1 MKNTLILLLVPII
14 TFAQI
19 PTNYYLS
26 AENNADANLKY
37 ELNQIIDNHTIFP
50 YTSSSTDT
58 WNILSETDRDPN
70 NPDNVIMLYSGIS
83 INAAQEYNNTNGW
96 TREHVWAK
104 SRGDFGTDNGP
115 GTDVHALR
123 PLDANTNS
131 TRSNRGFDNCNNCI
145 IVYDKWGNDTGS
157 FRDADDFSF
166 EPRPEVKG
174 DVARMLFYMAV
185 RYEGYDGYV
194 DLELS
199 ETILGVSD
207 TSPLHGVLSTLLE
220 WNRNDPVDSWEEN
233 RNDIIY
239 YNYQNNRNPFID
251 HPELAEYIWGN
262 KIGETWTNN
271 SLSVEE
277 ENKVTLK
284 LYPNP
289 TSDFISISGLT
300 NESEVE
306 IYDTL
311 GKKILVKTI
320 ESNQNKIDV
329 SQLKPGV
336 YLFKI
341 SESNNS
347 TLKRV
352 LVL

>member
-1 MKNTLILLLVPII
+1 MKKTLILFLVPLFSI
-14 TFAQI
+14 AQV
-19 PTNYYLS
+19 PANYYLS
-26 AENNADANLKY
+26 AENNADAALKY
-37 ELNQIIDNHTIFP
+37 ELNQIIDNHTVFP

-58 WNILSETDRDPN
+58 WDILSETDKDPN
-70 NPDNVIMLYSGIS
+70 NPDNIILVYSGIS

-96 TREHVWAK
+96 TREHIWAK

-131 TRSNRGFDNCNNCI
+131 TRSNRGFDNCASCI

-157 FRDADDFSF
+157 FRDANDFSF

-174 DVARMLFYMAV
+174 DVARMIFYMAV

-199 ETILGVSD
+199 ETILPSTD
-207 TSPLHGVLSTLLE
+207 KTPFHGILSTLLE
-220 WNRNDPVDSWEEN
+220 WHRNDPVDSWEEN

-251 HPELAEYIWGN
+251 YPELAEHIWGN
-262 KIGETWTNN
+262 SIGVTWNS
-271 SLSVEE
+271 SLSVDDFNESSIS
-277 ENKVTLK
+277 

-289 TSDFISISGLT
+289 TSDFITISGLT
-300 NESEVE
+300 NEVEVE
-306 IYDTL
+306 IYDPL
-311 GKKILVKTI
+311 GKKILFKKIGNTH
-320 ESNQNKIDV
+320 NKIDV
-329 SQLKPGV
+329 SQLKPGM

-341 SESNNS
+341 NESDNI

-352 LVL
+352 LVI